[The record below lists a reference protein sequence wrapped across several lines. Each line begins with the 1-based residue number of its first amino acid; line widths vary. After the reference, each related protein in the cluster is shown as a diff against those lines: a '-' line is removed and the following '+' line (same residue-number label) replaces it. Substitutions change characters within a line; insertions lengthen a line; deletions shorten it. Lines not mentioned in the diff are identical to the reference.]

1 MSTMHGVQG
10 APTISHV
17 KDWHLSFTFL
27 LPVKLQDSDQ
37 MDVDGDPVTTP
48 NSDLSPDW
56 VDVSMWEVLIEQLRD
71 LMVLQ
76 RLLQI
81 KLNKVG

>member
-1 MSTMHGVQG
+1 MSKTGTLV
-10 APTISHV
+10 S
-17 KDWHLSFTFL
+17 LSSLT
-27 LPVKLQDSDQ
+27 VKLQDSDQ

-81 KLNKVG
+81 KLSKVG